1 MLPWKPGKNPPI
13 NHLEDEMK
21 VIIDRDLCDASL
33 PFCAR
38 CSAAFIRFPEG
49 SDRMCIR
56 QILDDGKENLTIEMH
71 TDQRVLVMELT
82 EEQKELA
89 SVEGWEALA
98 DFDPALFRA
107 GSIERWRELR
117 ELPTN

>member
-1 MLPWKPGKNPPI
+1 
-13 NHLEDEMK
+13 MK

-38 CSAAFIRFPEG
+38 CSAAFIRYPEG
-49 SDRMCIR
+49 SDRLCIR
-56 QILDDGKENLTIEMH
+56 DIIEDGKETLTIEMH
-71 TDQRVLVMELT
+71 TDARVLEIELS
-82 EEQKELA
+82 EEQRELA

-107 GSIERWRELR
+107 GAIDRWRELR
-117 ELPTN
+117 QLPLNE